1 MFRRRN
7 PLPIYRRLKEA
18 LWPSLGWLRAAR
30 YVGHRLGRLPGS
42 PYRIAAGFA
51 CGAAVSF
58 TPFIGLHFVLAALL
72 ALAMRGNLIA
82 SAIGTAIGNP
92 WTFPFIWAWIMN
104 FGLWMMGESAREAF
118 PQNLTLN
125 YIFENPLHVLLPM
138 TVGGIPTAVAAWI
151 VFFWPAYS
159 MVAQYQRA
167 RRWRL
172 RRRARAR
179 HRRLREWKAAQAAR
193 EAAEA
198 AAKAESVVQP
208 LNVVERD
215 SGSDQ
220 TAKRS
225 PPVANERPTARARE
239 G

>member
-1 MFRRRN
+1 MFGRRK
-7 PLPIYRRLKEA
+7 PLPVLRRFREV

-42 PYRIAAGFA
+42 PYRVAAGFA

-58 TPFIGLHFVLAALL
+58 TPFIGFHFVLAALL
-72 ALAMRGNLIA
+72 ALATRGNLIA
-82 SAIGTAIGNP
+82 SAIGTAVGNP

-104 FGLWMMGESAREAF
+104 FGLWMLGESAREAF
-118 PQNLTLN
+118 PQNLTLS

-179 HRRLREWKAAQAAR
+179 YRRLREWKAAQAAR
-193 EAAEA
+193 QAAEPTA
-198 AAKAESVVQP
+198 GSESVVQP
-208 LNVVERD
+208 LSVVEGD
-215 SGSDQ
+215 SGQSNPENLAQ
-220 TAKRS
+220 PAAGEPATM
-225 PPVANERPTARARE
+225 RARK